1 MKFSPIIY
9 LIGML
14 LCILSLFMMIPAF
27 VDWLYGN
34 NDWPAFVGASLLTL
48 FVGAILY
55 LSNRDSTTE
64 HLELRQAFL
73 LTNSAWI
80 SIALFGSLPFL
91 LSEIDMSFTDAIFES
106 TSGITTTGATVINN
120 LEATSHGILI
130 WRALLQWLGGVGIIV
145 MALAVLPMLSIGG
158 MQLFKTESY
167 ETPDKVVP
175 KAASFAA
182 GISIVYITLTVVWA
196 LMLWFAGMPLFDS
209 IAHAMTTLATGGYS
223 TRSDSLAAFNSS
235 SIEIIVIFGMI
246 VGSLPFVH
254 YLAITKKGLKNLFK
268 DDQVKLFLTLI
279 VFVVLIVSIYLNLND
294 IPFLEALRLASFNVI
309 SIITGTGFGTSD
321 FNNWGGFPTTI
332 LLILMFIGGCAGS
345 TTCGLRM
352 ARIQVLVANAK
363 AQISKL
369 IRPHAVVVS
378 YYNQKPIPENVAE
391 SVMGFFFLYI
401 ISFAVIA
408 CLLGGL
414 GLDLITAISG
424 AASAIGNVGP
434 GLGDIIGPSG
444 TYQSIPELGKLFLCA
459 GMILGRLEIFAIL
472 VLSLI
477 HISEPTRPY

>member
-27 VDWLYGN
+27 IDWLYGN

-182 GISIVYITLTVVWA
+182 GISIVYITLTVIWA
-196 LMLWFAGMPLFDS
+196 LMLWVAGMPLFDS

-472 VLSLI
+472 VMFSPLFWKN
-477 HISEPTRPY
+477 

>member
-55 LSNRDSTTE
+55 LSNKDSTTE

-279 VFVVLIVSIYLNLND
+279 VFVVLIVSIYLNIND

-472 VLSLI
+472 VMFSPLFWKN
-477 HISEPTRPY
+477 

>member
-34 NDWPAFVGASLLTL
+34 NDWPAFVGASFLTL

-182 GISIVYITLTVVWA
+182 GISIVYITLTVIWA
-196 LMLWFAGMPLFDS
+196 LMLWVAGMPLFDS

-472 VLSLI
+472 VMFSPLFWKN
-477 HISEPTRPY
+477 

>member
-1 MKFSPIIY
+1 MKIAPIIY
-9 LIGML
+9 LIGLL
-14 LCILSLFMMIPAF
+14 LCILSLFMIIPAL
-27 VDWLYGN
+27 VDWFYGN
-34 NDWPAFVGASLLTL
+34 DDWPAFVGASFITL
-48 FVGAILY
+48 FVGSICY
-55 LSNRDSTTE
+55 FSNKGIVTE

-80 SIALFGSLPFL
+80 SIALFGSIPFM

-120 LEATSHGILI
+120 LDTTSHGILI

-182 GISIVYITLTVVWA
+182 GISMVYISLTTLWA
-196 LMLWFAGMPLFDS
+196 LMLWIAGMPIFDS
-209 IAHAMTTLATGGYS
+209 IAHAMTTIATGGYS
-223 TRSDSLAAFNSS
+223 TKSESLAAFASS
-235 SIEIIVIFGMI
+235 SIEIIIIFGMI

-254 YLAITKKGLKNLFK
+254 YLSISKNGFKNLIK

-279 VFVVLIVSIYLNLND
+279 IFVVFIISIYLSFQN
-294 IPFLEALRLASFNVI
+294 IPYVDAIRLASFNVI
-309 SIITGTGFGTSD
+309 SILTGTGFGTSD

-332 LLILMFIGGCAGS
+332 LLILMFVGGCAGS

-401 ISFAVIA
+401 ISFAIIA
-408 CLLGGL
+408 CLLGML

-434 GLGDIIGPSG
+434 GLGDIIGPTGS
-444 TYQSIPELGKLFLCA
+444 YQTIPDMGKFFLCA

-472 VLSLI
+472 VMFSPLFWKN
-477 HISEPTRPY
+477 

>member
-27 VDWLYGN
+27 VDWFYGN

-196 LMLWFAGMPLFDS
+196 LMLWVAGMPLFDS

-444 TYQSIPELGKLFLCA
+444 TYQSIPELGKLFLCV
-459 GMILGRLEIFAIL
+459 GMILGRLEKL
-472 VLSLI
+472 NR
-477 HISEPTRPY
+477 T

>member
-27 VDWLYGN
+27 VDWFYGN
-34 NDWPAFVGASLLTL
+34 NDWPAFVGASFLTL
-48 FVGAILY
+48 FVGGILY

-196 LMLWFAGMPLFDS
+196 LMLWVAGMPLFDS

-472 VLSLI
+472 VMFSPLFWKN
-477 HISEPTRPY
+477 

>member
-1 MKFSPIIY
+1 
-9 LIGML
+9 
-14 LCILSLFMMIPAF
+14 MMIPAF

-91 LSEIDMSFTDAIFES
+91 LSEIDMNFTDAIFES

-401 ISFAVIA
+401 ISFAIIA

-472 VLSLI
+472 VMFSPLFWKN
-477 HISEPTRPY
+477 

>member
-34 NDWPAFVGASLLTL
+34 NDWPAFVGASLFTL

-91 LSEIDMSFTDAIFES
+91 LSEIDMSFIDAIFES

-472 VLSLI
+472 VMFSPLFWKN
-477 HISEPTRPY
+477 

>member
-91 LSEIDMSFTDAIFES
+91 LSEIDMSFTDAFFES

-196 LMLWFAGMPLFDS
+196 LMLWVAGMPLFDS

-472 VLSLI
+472 VMFSPLFWKN
-477 HISEPTRPY
+477 

>member
-34 NDWPAFVGASLLTL
+34 NDWPAFVGASFLTL
-48 FVGAILY
+48 FVGGILY

-91 LSEIDMSFTDAIFES
+91 LSEIDMNFTDAIFES

-196 LMLWFAGMPLFDS
+196 LMLWVAGMPLFDS

-223 TRSDSLAAFNSS
+223 TRSASLAAFNSS

-472 VLSLI
+472 VMFSPLFWKN
-477 HISEPTRPY
+477 

>member
-14 LCILSLFMMIPAF
+14 LCILSIFMIVPAF
-27 VDWLYGN
+27 VDWFYGSEN
-34 NDWPAFVGASLLTL
+34 WPAFVGSSIATL
-48 FVGAILY
+48 FVGIVLFF
-55 LSNRDSTTE
+55 SNKGNATE

-91 LSEIDMSFTDAIFES
+91 LSDIEMSFIDAFFES
-106 TSGITTTGATVINN
+106 TSGITTTGATVIEN
-120 LEATSHGILI
+120 LEAKSHGILI

-182 GISIVYITLTVVWA
+182 GISIVYITLTVIWA
-196 LMLWFAGMPLFDS
+196 LMLWGAGMPIFDS

-223 TRSDSLAAFNSS
+223 TKSESLAAFDSS
-235 SIEIIVIFGMI
+235 TIEIIIIFGML

-254 YLAITKKGLKNLFK
+254 YLTLSKNGLKNLIK
-268 DDQVKLFLTLI
+268 DDQVKLFLTL
-279 VFVVLIVSIYLNLND
+279 VLFVVLIISLYLSFNNL
-294 IPFLEALRLASFNVI
+294 PFLDALRLASFNVV

-332 LLILMFIGGCAGS
+332 LLILMFVGGCAGS

-352 ARIQVLVANAK
+352 ARIQVLIANAK
-363 AQISKL
+363 AQVSKL

-401 ISFAVIA
+401 LSFAVIA
-408 CLLGGL
+408 SLLGGL

-444 TYQSIPELGKLFLCA
+444 SYQSIPDLGKIILCA

-472 VLSLI
+472 VMFSPLFWKN
-477 HISEPTRPY
+477 

>member
-9 LIGML
+9 LIGIL

-196 LMLWFAGMPLFDS
+196 LMLWVAGMPLFDS

-472 VLSLI
+472 VMFSPLFWKN
-477 HISEPTRPY
+477 

>member
-1 MKFSPIIY
+1 
-9 LIGML
+9 
-14 LCILSLFMMIPAF
+14 MMIPAF

-48 FVGAILY
+48 FIGAILY

-196 LMLWFAGMPLFDS
+196 LMLWVAGMPLFDS

-444 TYQSIPELGKLFLCA
+444 TYQSIPELGKLFLCV

-472 VLSLI
+472 VMFSPLFWKN
-477 HISEPTRPY
+477 

>member
-1 MKFSPIIY
+1 MKFAPIIY

-14 LCILSLFMMIPAF
+14 LCILSLFMLIPAL
-27 VDWLYGN
+27 VDWFYGSR
-34 NDWPAFVGASLLTL
+34 DWPAFIASSLTTLIVGGAL
-48 FVGAILY
+48 F
-55 LSNRDSTTE
+55 LSARGSATE

-91 LSEIDMSFTDAIFES
+91 FSDINMSITDAIFES
-106 TSGITTTGATVINN
+106 TSGITTTGATVIDT
-120 LEATSHGILI
+120 LDSTSHGILI

-145 MALAVLPMLSIGG
+145 MALAILPMLSIGG

-182 GISIVYITLTVVWA
+182 GISIVYITLTIAWA
-196 LMLWFAGMPLFDS
+196 FMLWGAGMPIFDS
-209 IAHAMTTLATGGYS
+209 VAHAMTTLATGGYS
-223 TRSDSLAAFNSS
+223 TKSLSLAAFNSS
-235 SIEIIVIFGMI
+235 TIEIIIIFGMI

-254 YLAITKKGLKNLFK
+254 YLSITKNGWRNLIK
-268 DDQVKLFLTLI
+268 DDQVRWFFILI
-279 VFVVLIVSIYLNLND
+279 ISAVLIITIYLNLNN
-294 IPFLEALRLASFNVI
+294 IPYLDALRLASFNVI
-309 SIITGTGFGTSD
+309 SIISGTGFGTSD
-321 FNNWGGFPTTI
+321 FNNWGGFPTTL
-332 LLILMFIGGCAGS
+332 LLILMFVGGCAGS

-401 ISFAVIA
+401 ISFAILA

-414 GLDLITAISG
+414 GLDLITSISG

-444 TYQSIPELGKLFLCA
+444 SYKSIPDIGKLFLCA

-472 VLSLI
+472 VMFSPLFWKN
-477 HISEPTRPY
+477 

>member
-196 LMLWFAGMPLFDS
+196 LMLWVAGMPLFDS

-459 GMILGRLEIFAIL
+459 GMVLGRLEIFAIL
-472 VLSLI
+472 VMFSPLFWKN
-477 HISEPTRPY
+477 

>member
-34 NDWPAFVGASLLTL
+34 NDWPAFIGASLLTL

-472 VLSLI
+472 VMFSPLFWKN
-477 HISEPTRPY
+477 

>member
-34 NDWPAFVGASLLTL
+34 NDWPAFVGASFLTL
-48 FVGAILY
+48 FVGGILY

-294 IPFLEALRLASFNVI
+294 IPFIEALRLASFNVI

-444 TYQSIPELGKLFLCA
+444 TYQSIPELGKLYLCA

-472 VLSLI
+472 VMFSPLFWKN
-477 HISEPTRPY
+477 

>member
-1 MKFSPIIY
+1 MKFAPIIY

-27 VDWLYGN
+27 VDWFYGN
-34 NDWPAFVGASLLTL
+34 NDWPAFVGSSLATL
-48 FVGAILY
+48 FVGAILF

-91 LSEIDMSFTDAIFES
+91 FSEINMSLTDAIFES

-182 GISIVYITLTVVWA
+182 GISIVYITLTIIWA
-196 LMLWFAGMPLFDS
+196 FMLWGAGMPIFDS

-235 SIEIIVIFGMI
+235 SIEIIIIFGMV

-254 YLAITKKGLKNLFK
+254 YLAITKKGFRNLFK

-279 VFVVLIVSIYLNLND
+279 VFVVFIVSIYLHFND
-294 IPFLEALRLASFNVI
+294 MPFLEALRLASFNVI

-332 LLILMFIGGCAGS
+332 LLILMFVGGCAGS

-444 TYQSIPELGKLFLCA
+444 SYQSIPELGKLFLCA

-472 VLSLI
+472 VMFSPLFWKN
-477 HISEPTRPY
+477 

>member
-34 NDWPAFVGASLLTL
+34 NDWPAFVGASFLTL
-48 FVGAILY
+48 FVGGILY

-279 VFVVLIVSIYLNLND
+279 VFVVLIVSIYLSLND

-472 VLSLI
+472 VMFSPLFWKN
-477 HISEPTRPY
+477 

>member
-106 TSGITTTGATVINN
+106 TSGITTTGATVIIN

-472 VLSLI
+472 VMFSPLFWKN
-477 HISEPTRPY
+477 

>member
-1 MKFSPIIY
+1 
-9 LIGML
+9 
-14 LCILSLFMMIPAF
+14 MIPAF
-27 VDWLYGN
+27 VDWFYGN
-34 NDWPAFVGASLLTL
+34 NDWPAFVGASFLTL
-48 FVGAILY
+48 FVGGILY

-196 LMLWFAGMPLFDS
+196 LMLWVAGMPLFDS

-472 VLSLI
+472 VMFSPLFWKN
-477 HISEPTRPY
+477 

>member
-1 MKFSPIIY
+1 
-9 LIGML
+9 
-14 LCILSLFMMIPAF
+14 MMIPAF

-34 NDWPAFVGASLLTL
+34 NDWPAFVGASFLTL

-91 LSEIDMSFTDAIFES
+91 LSEIDMNFTDAIFES

-196 LMLWFAGMPLFDS
+196 LMLWVAGMPLFDS

-401 ISFAVIA
+401 ISFAIIA

-472 VLSLI
+472 VMFSPLFWKN
-477 HISEPTRPY
+477 

>member
-235 SIEIIVIFGMI
+235 YIEIIVIFGMI

-472 VLSLI
+472 EMFSPLFWKN
-477 HISEPTRPY
+477 

>member
-91 LSEIDMSFTDAIFES
+91 LSEIDMGFTDAIFES

-254 YLAITKKGLKNLFK
+254 YLAITKKGLKSLFK

-294 IPFLEALRLASFNVI
+294 VPFLEALRLASFNVI

-472 VLSLI
+472 VMFSPLFWKN
-477 HISEPTRPY
+477 

>member
-182 GISIVYITLTVVWA
+182 GISIVYITLTVLWA

-254 YLAITKKGLKNLFK
+254 YLTITKKGLKNLFK

-279 VFVVLIVSIYLNLND
+279 VFVVLIVSIYLNLKN

-472 VLSLI
+472 VMFSPLFWKN
-477 HISEPTRPY
+477 

>member
-48 FVGAILY
+48 FIGAILY

-196 LMLWFAGMPLFDS
+196 LMLWVAGMPLFDS

-444 TYQSIPELGKLFLCA
+444 TYQSIPELGKLFLCV

-472 VLSLI
+472 VMFSPLFWKN
-477 HISEPTRPY
+477 

>member
-55 LSNRDSTTE
+55 LSNRDTTTE

-80 SIALFGSLPFL
+80 SISLFGSLPFL

-120 LEATSHGILI
+120 LESTSHGILI

-209 IAHAMTTLATGGYS
+209 IAHAMTTIATGGYS

-279 VFVVLIVSIYLNLND
+279 VFVVFIISIYLNLND

-472 VLSLI
+472 VMFSPLFWKN
-477 HISEPTRPY
+477 

>member
-9 LIGML
+9 LIGIL
-14 LCILSLFMMIPAF
+14 LCILSLFMMIPAL
-27 VDWLYGN
+27 VDWFYGN
-34 NDWPAFVGASLLTL
+34 NDWPAFVGSSLITL

-55 LSNRDSTTE
+55 LSNKDSTTE

-80 SIALFGSLPFL
+80 SIALFGSFPFL
-91 LSEIDMSFTDAIFES
+91 LSEIDMGFTDAIFES

-196 LMLWFAGMPLFDS
+196 LMLWVAGMPIFDS

-235 SIEIIVIFGMI
+235 SIEIIIIFGMI

-279 VFVVLIVSIYLNLND
+279 FFVVLIVSIYLNLND
-294 IPFLEALRLASFNVI
+294 VPFLEALRLSSFNVI

-472 VLSLI
+472 VMFSPLFWKN
-477 HISEPTRPY
+477 

>member
-196 LMLWFAGMPLFDS
+196 LMLWVAGMPPFDS

-472 VLSLI
+472 VMFSPLFWKN
-477 HISEPTRPY
+477 

>member
-34 NDWPAFVGASLLTL
+34 NDWPAFVGASFLTL

-196 LMLWFAGMPLFDS
+196 LMLWLAGMPLFDS

-444 TYQSIPELGKLFLCA
+444 TYQSIPELGKLFLCV

-472 VLSLI
+472 VMFSPLFWKN
-477 HISEPTRPY
+477 

>member
-1 MKFSPIIY
+1 MKIAPIIY
-9 LIGML
+9 LIGLL
-14 LCILSLFMMIPAF
+14 LCILSLFMIIPAL
-27 VDWLYGN
+27 VDWFYGN
-34 NDWPAFVGASLLTL
+34 DDWPAFVGASLITL
-48 FVGAILY
+48 FVGSICY
-55 LSNRDSTTE
+55 LSNKGIVTE

-80 SIALFGSLPFL
+80 SIALFGSIPFM

-120 LEATSHGILI
+120 LDTTSHGILI

-182 GISIVYITLTVVWA
+182 GISMVYISLTTLWA
-196 LMLWFAGMPLFDS
+196 LMLWIAGMPIFDS
-209 IAHAMTTLATGGYS
+209 IAHAMTTIATGGYS
-223 TRSDSLAAFNSS
+223 TKSESLAAFGSS
-235 SIEIIVIFGMI
+235 SIEIIIIFGMI

-254 YLAITKKGLKNLFK
+254 YLSISKNGFKNLIK

-279 VFVVLIVSIYLNLND
+279 IFVVFVISIYLSFQN
-294 IPFLEALRLASFNVI
+294 IPYVDAIRLASFNVI
-309 SIITGTGFGTSD
+309 SILTGTGFGTSD

-332 LLILMFIGGCAGS
+332 LLILMFVGGCAGS

-401 ISFAVIA
+401 ISFAIIA
-408 CLLGGL
+408 CLLGML

-434 GLGDIIGPSG
+434 GLGDIIGPTGS
-444 TYQSIPELGKLFLCA
+444 YQTIPDMGKFFLCA

-472 VLSLI
+472 VMFSPLFWKN
-477 HISEPTRPY
+477 

>member
-14 LCILSLFMMIPAF
+14 LCILSLFMMIPAL

-223 TRSDSLAAFNSS
+223 TRSDSLAAFDSS

-444 TYQSIPELGKLFLCA
+444 TYNSIPELGKLFLCA

-472 VLSLI
+472 VMFSPLFWKN
-477 HISEPTRPY
+477 

>member
-196 LMLWFAGMPLFDS
+196 LMLWVAGMPLFDS

-279 VFVVLIVSIYLNLND
+279 VFVVLIVSIYLNLNG

-472 VLSLI
+472 VMFSPLFWKN
-477 HISEPTRPY
+477 

>member
-196 LMLWFAGMPLFDS
+196 LMLWVAGMPLFDS

-223 TRSDSLAAFNSS
+223 TKSDSLAAFNSS

-472 VLSLI
+472 VMFSPLFWKN
-477 HISEPTRPY
+477 